1 MASLPLINTYA
12 KGRFIEKCMLP
23 LGTDHILV
31 IPLQSTSIP
40 SDTTLRNCA
49 NLAAVFTAGALE
61 ATFSNYSR
69 IALASSAITI
79 TTNTS
84 TPFSQV
90 ASFATQVWTA
100 AGGAVNNTFNAIV
113 LAYQPTTGTAD
124 SGCLVL
130 ATLSYA
136 GTTTAGA
143 LTAVLGTLT
152 DA

>member
-1 MASLPLINTYA
+1 MSGSLVNTYA

-23 LGTDHILV
+23 LGTDHILLV
-31 IPLQSTSIP
+31 PLQSASIP

-69 IALASSAITI
+69 ISLSSSAITI
-79 TTNTS
+79 TTNTGAF
-84 TPFSQV
+84 TQA
-90 ASFATQVWTA
+90 ASFATQVWAA
-100 AGGAVNNTFNAIV
+100 AGGAVNNTLAALV

-130 ATLSYA
+130 ATLAYA
-136 GTTTAGA
+136 GSTTGGA

-152 DA
+152 DT

>member
-1 MASLPLINTYA
+1 VASSPLINTWA

-31 IPLQSTSIP
+31 IPLQSTGIP
-40 SDTTLRNCA
+40 TDTVLRNCA
-49 NLAAVFTAGALE
+49 NLAAVFTAGGLE

-69 IALASSAITI
+69 ISLSSSAITI

-84 TPFSQV
+84 TFFQAASFTSQV
-90 ASFATQVWTA
+90 WAA
-100 AGGAVNNTFNAIV
+100 AGGAVNNTFSALV

-130 ATLSYA
+130 ATLAYA
-136 GTTTAGA
+136 GSTTAGA
-143 LTAVLGTLT
+143 LTAAIGTLT
-152 DA
+152 DT

>member
-1 MASLPLINTYA
+1 MATSLVNSYA

-31 IPLQSTSIP
+31 VPIQSASIP
-40 SDTTLRNCA
+40 SDTTLRTCS

-69 IALASSAITI
+69 IPLTSSSITI
-79 TTNTS
+79 TTTLTGS
-84 TPFSQV
+84 FQQA
-90 ASFATQVWTA
+90 ASFTTQVWA
-100 AGGAVNNTFNAIV
+100 GAGGAVNNTLAAIL

-136 GTTTAGA
+136 GTTTGGA

-152 DA
+152 DT